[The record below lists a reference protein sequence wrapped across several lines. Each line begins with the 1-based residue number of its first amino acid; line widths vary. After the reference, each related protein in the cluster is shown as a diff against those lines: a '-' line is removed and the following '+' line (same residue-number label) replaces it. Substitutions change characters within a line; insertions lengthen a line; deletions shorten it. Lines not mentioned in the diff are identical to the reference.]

1 MSSLLLLRLLLL
13 WCRYQTIACA
23 RCMAQSP
30 APGPQTVTVLV
41 AVVAGRERLSIH
53 FVAPRKK
60 VKNIQRVHI
69 PLYLSLVLST
79 ATTMTKTKTEIEYPQ
94 EKLRPTLITSRHSTE
109 AVANVV
115 AIRYGSNV
123 AAGRKSKNR
132 ALPVERQSIAR
143 RATLTSFT

>member
-13 WCRYQTIACA
+13 WCRYQIIACA
-23 RCMAQSP
+23 RCVAQSP

-69 PLYLSLVLST
+69 PSLVLST

-109 AVANVV
+109 AVANAA

-132 ALPVERQSIAR
+132 ALPVERQPIAR